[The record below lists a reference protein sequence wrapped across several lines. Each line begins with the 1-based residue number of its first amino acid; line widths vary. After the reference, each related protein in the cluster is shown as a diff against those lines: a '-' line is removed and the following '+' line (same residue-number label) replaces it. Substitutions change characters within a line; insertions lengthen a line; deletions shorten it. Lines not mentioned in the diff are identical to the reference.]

1 MHFHTLNP
9 NLLLGYH
16 GCDAA
21 IGEALLAGE
30 PFQPSENE
38 YDWLGPGVYFWESN
52 PARALSFAEEQKQRN
67 RLKEPFVVGAVLS
80 LGRCVDTLNE
90 NCLSA
95 IVDAYDFLRETLA
108 ETGEALPANS
118 GPELWRRNLDCAVLN
133 VLHQFAEDQGQ
144 PIDSIRALYHEGG
157 ALYQNSGFYKK
168 SHVQIA
174 ICNSEC
180 IKGVFRV
187 DRAAL
192 QTP

>member
-16 GCDAA
+16 GCDAGV
-21 IGEALLAGE
+21 GEALLAGQA
-30 PFQPSENE
+30 FQPSENA
-38 YDWLGPGVYFWESN
+38 YDWLGPGIYFWESN
-52 PARALSFAEEQKQRN
+52 PLRALSFAEEQVDRKRI
-67 RLKEPFVVGAVLS
+67 KKPFVVGAVLS

-95 IVDAYDFLRETLA
+95 ITDAYDFLKETLTEA
-108 ETGEALPANS
+108 GEAMPVNS
-118 GPELWRRNLDCAVLN
+118 GSGLWQRNLDCAVLK
-133 VLHQFAEDQGQ
+133 VLHQFAEDEKQ

-157 ALYQNSGFYKK
+157 SLYPNAGFYKK

-174 ICNSEC
+174 ICNTEC

-187 DRAAL
+187 DQSAL
-192 QTP
+192 QL